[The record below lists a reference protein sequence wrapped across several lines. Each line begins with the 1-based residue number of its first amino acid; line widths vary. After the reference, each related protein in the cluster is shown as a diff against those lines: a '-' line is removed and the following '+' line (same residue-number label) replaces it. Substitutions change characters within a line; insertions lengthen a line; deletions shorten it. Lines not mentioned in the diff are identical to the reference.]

1 MDELS
6 ISDPQSWNCA
16 ICQELLYKPVANVCG
31 HLFCFWCAHK
41 AMSPFSVSKCPLCR
55 AQYGHFPAIANKLH
69 CFLKASFPEQYA
81 SRASEVVTEEE
92 ESDVAS
98 PETTVPLVLHSSPG
112 KPSWKDFTCDY
123 CSKVV
128 FMPIILN
135 CGHMVCSTP
144 ECRGTLDDGCPCCH
158 AHPTGKQSAVCAHV
172 WDLMKCSFREECESR
187 AREVSEVS
195 GIDPES
201 LMIASPR
208 TAMLCKSRQ
217 EDTDI
222 HDMYPSDLNDMLD
235 RTFGG
240 ADTSTTEGVER
251 MATRFLTSWL
261 DKSDYPHF
269 GVGCDA
275 CGQYPI
281 LGKRYK
287 CTDCPE
293 SVGFD
298 ICGTCYDRG
307 VGDVLG
313 RFNQRHTPD
322 HHLELVPPSITKLHV
337 LKAMHPELDFDKLLS
352 LIEMSWEDEGG
363 ASGPSNTRNPSAP
376 DSEAHEEGASLD
388 HQMSQSTQ
396 EQINN
401 SEDSNTLADGS
412 RMMRARGP
420 RPTFDHQQ

>member
-1 MDELS
+1 MDELN

-16 ICQELLYKPVANVCG
+16 ICQELLYKPVANG
-31 HLFCFWCAHK
+31 
-41 AMSPFSVSKCPLCR
+41 
-55 AQYGHFPAIANKLH
+55 QYGHFPAIANKLH

-112 KPSWKDFTCDY
+112 KPVLEGLY
-123 CSKVV
+123 
-128 FMPIILN
+128 I
-135 CGHMVCSTP
+135 
-144 ECRGTLDDGCPCCH
+144 
-158 AHPTGKQSAVCAHV
+158 
-172 WDLMKCSFREECESR
+172 FREECESR

-217 EDTDI
+217 EETDI

-376 DSEAHEEGASLD
+376 DSEEHEKVHL
-388 HQMSQSTQ
+388 
-396 EQINN
+396 
-401 SEDSNTLADGS
+401 
-412 RMMRARGP
+412 
-420 RPTFDHQQ
+420 